1 MRHVLVSEDTPDNDW
16 SNVDLM
22 LWRIEYTLRVL
33 SWQQAG
39 KGKRPKPLELP
50 SEIAKNQ
57 HIANTFEKT
66 KEEVDRA
73 LGLI

>member
-1 MRHVLVSEDTPDNDW
+1 MRHVLVSEDSADNDW

-33 SWQQAG
+33 SWQQSG
-39 KGKRPKPLELP
+39 KGQRPKPLELP
-50 SEIAKNQ
+50 SEILNQ
-57 HIANTFEKT
+57 KHIADTFQQT
-66 KEEVDRA
+66 KQEVDRA